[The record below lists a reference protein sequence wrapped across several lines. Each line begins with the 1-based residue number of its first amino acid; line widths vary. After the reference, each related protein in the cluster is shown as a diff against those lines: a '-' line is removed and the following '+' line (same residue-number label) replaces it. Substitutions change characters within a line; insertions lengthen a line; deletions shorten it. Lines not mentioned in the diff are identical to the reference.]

1 MTDKFVLDTS
11 VIIDG
16 KVPEIINDKIESNS
30 QVIIPIAVLD
40 ELQAQAS
47 MNKSHGIEGLL
58 EIKKIRDLCKS
69 RKISLEFSGTRP
81 TI

>member
-47 MNKSHGIEGLL
+47 
-58 EIKKIRDLCKS
+58 
-69 RKISLEFSGTRP
+69 TRRFA
-81 TI
+81 